1 MEQLGDFSDSYVD
14 PVDYEFDS
22 VGFDMFIDSD
32 FPGYKNLVK
41 CIELFHS
48 KFKLVFNWYKY
59 KVIWA
64 DSDSDEYDSDSDSDS
79 ESD

>member
-14 PVDYEFDS
+14 PVDYEFDR

-32 FPGYKNLVK
+32 FSGYKNLVK

-64 DSDSDEYDSDSDSDS
+64 DSDSDEYYSDSDSDSDS
-79 ESD
+79 D

>member
-64 DSDSDEYDSDSDSDS
+64 DSDSDEYYSDSDSDSDS
-79 ESD
+79 D

>member
-32 FPGYKNLVK
+32 FPGYKYLVK

-79 ESD
+79 DSD

>member
-79 ESD
+79 D

>member
-1 MEQLGDFSDSYVD
+1 MGQLGDFSDSYVD

>member
-1 MEQLGDFSDSYVD
+1 MERLGDFSDSYVD
-14 PVDYEFDS
+14 PVDYEFDR
-22 VGFDMFIDSD
+22 VGFDMFIDRD
-32 FPGYKNLVK
+32 FSGYKNLVK

-64 DSDSDEYDSDSDSDS
+64 DSDSDEYYI
-79 ESD
+79 